1 MENREG
7 NENKEIKELKTK
19 VEELTKEIA
28 DLKDM
33 CTHTYSDVACCMMAA
48 ELLIR
53 KNFEEVY
60 GHGGDI
66 LRDVKSCLQTIN
78 CAKLA
83 DSFYMHRSLENNSN
97 KDDAE
102 KFVEFLKG
110 LFN

>member
-1 MENREG
+1 MLYDGSR
-7 NENKEIKELKTK
+7 
-19 VEELTKEIA
+19 
-28 DLKDM
+28 
-33 CTHTYSDVACCMMAA
+33 

-83 DSFYMHRSLENNSN
+83 DSFYMHGSLENNPN
-97 KDDAE
+97 KKDAE
-102 KFVEFLKG
+102 EFVKFLND

>member
-1 MENREG
+1 METEKK
-7 NENKEIKELKTK
+7 NENKEIEELKNK
-19 VEELTKEIA
+19 VEELTKEVA

-33 CTHTYSDVACCMMAA
+33 CTYTYSDVACCMMAA

-83 DSFYMHRSLENNSN
+83 DSFYMHRFLENNSN
-97 KDDAE
+97 KEEA
-102 KFVEFLKG
+102 KKVCRVFKRFI
-110 LFN
+110 